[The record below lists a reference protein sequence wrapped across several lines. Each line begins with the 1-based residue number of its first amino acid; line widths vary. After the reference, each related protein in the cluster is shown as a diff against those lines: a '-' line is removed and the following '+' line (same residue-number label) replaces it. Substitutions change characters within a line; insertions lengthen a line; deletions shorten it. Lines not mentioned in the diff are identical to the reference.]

1 MSVYGG
7 QALEMD
13 RTVKVLVVVR
23 SHWGIYYSTRSLD
36 DVEYIQSLP
45 TPVPSFCGPR
55 HSLHL

>member
-7 QALEMD
+7 QDLEMD

-45 TPVPSFCGPR
+45 SPVPSFYGPR
-55 HSLHL
+55 HSMHL